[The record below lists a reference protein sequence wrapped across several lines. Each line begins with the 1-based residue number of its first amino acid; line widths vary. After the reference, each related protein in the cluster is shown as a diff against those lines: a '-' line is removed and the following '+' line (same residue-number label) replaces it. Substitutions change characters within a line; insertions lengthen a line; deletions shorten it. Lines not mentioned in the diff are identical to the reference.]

1 MIKSKTYKIFSILL
15 SYPTEELKKS
25 VDDMTDILKYDGL
38 LSHQDIKF
46 INNLI
51 SFIKNN
57 DLLYLQ
63 EYYVSI
69 FDRKKDFSL
78 YIFEHIH
85 GDSRERGMAMVDL
98 KDFYKKSDLSVLTNE
113 LPDYLP
119 LFLEYMSLISE
130 NEAKSLIG
138 EIINIIAILSRKL
151 NIINSDYSY
160 LFAIIEKLSDV
171 KCDNNLVDKIILK
184 FDSSSQSDI
193 NVDDDWKEPKVF

>member
-1 MIKSKTYKIFSILL
+1 LIKSKTYKIFSILL

>member
-25 VDDMTDILKYDGL
+25 VDDMIDILKYDGL
-38 LSHQDIKF
+38 LSNQDIKC
-46 INNLI
+46 ITHLI

-138 EIINIIAILSRKL
+138 EIVNIIAILSRKL

-160 LFAIIEKLSDV
+160 LFASIEKLSDV

-184 FDSSSQSDI
+184 FDSSNQSDI
-193 NVDDDWKEPKVF
+193 NVDDDWKDPKVF

>member
-25 VDDMTDILKYDGL
+25 VDDMTDILKYDRL

-138 EIINIIAILSRKL
+138 EIVNIIAILSRKL

-171 KCDNNLVDKIILK
+171 KCDNNLIDKIILK

>member
-138 EIINIIAILSRKL
+138 EIVNIIAILSRKL